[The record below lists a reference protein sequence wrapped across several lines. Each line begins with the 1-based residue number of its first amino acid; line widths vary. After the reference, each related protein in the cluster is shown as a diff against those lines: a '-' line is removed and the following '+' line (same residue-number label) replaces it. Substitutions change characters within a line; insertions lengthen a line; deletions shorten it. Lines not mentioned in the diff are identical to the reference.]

1 MKTRKVKEEQAR
13 KLREDLAHVSTVI
26 LSTFQGLN
34 VEDETRLRRTVESVG
49 GRYLVVKN
57 SVGERAAEGTAA
69 QTLLHGLVGPNSIAY
84 TASDPVSF
92 AKALTKLAKEIPAL
106 TFKAGLVE
114 GRVISVDELKA
125 LAALPS
131 REELLS
137 RIMFLL
143 QSPAQRLAGTL
154 AGVARNLAVVVNE
167 GAKAGKF
174 GGEAEAGAP
183 APVEQ

>member
-1 MKTRKVKEEQAR
+1 MKTRKEKEEQSR
-13 KLREDLAHVSTVI
+13 KLREELAHVSTVI

-34 VEDETRLRRTVESVG
+34 VEDETRLRRTVESAG

-69 QTLLHGLVGPNSIAY
+69 QPLLQGLVGPNSIAY
-84 TASDPVSF
+84 TAADPVAF

-114 GRVISVDELKA
+114 GRVVSVDELIA
-125 LAALPS
+125 FGALPS

-137 RIMFLL
+137 RILYLL

-154 AGVARNLAVVVNE
+154 AGVARNLAVVANE
-167 GAKAGKF
+167 AAKAGKF
-174 GGEAEAGAP
+174 GGEGEGSVP
-183 APVEQ
+183 AQSE